1 MKKLVRLLLLCILM
15 LTIPVQGVLAAS
27 RLCCA
32 DEPSSA
38 LFSVSASASQQHLH
52 QHHASTTVK
61 KHALDHAASVDAC
74 CAATAILSQ
83 DNVLP
88 LLRPSSERIGL
99 IFSSYTGHISDGLE
113 RPPRS

>member
-15 LTIPVQGVLAAS
+15 LTIPLQGVLAAS

-32 DEPSSA
+32 DEPSSVTA
-38 LFSVSASASQQHLH
+38 TESHLH
-52 QHHASTTVK
+52 QHHAGTSVK

-74 CAATAILSQ
+74 CAATAILNQ
-83 DNVLP
+83 DMVLS
-88 LLRPSSERIGL
+88 LLSPSSEKIDP

>member
-38 LFSVSASASQQHLH
+38 SASASEHHLH
-52 QHHASTTVK
+52 QRHASTSVK

-83 DNVLP
+83 DIALP
-88 LLRPSSERIGL
+88 LLRPSSERIDL